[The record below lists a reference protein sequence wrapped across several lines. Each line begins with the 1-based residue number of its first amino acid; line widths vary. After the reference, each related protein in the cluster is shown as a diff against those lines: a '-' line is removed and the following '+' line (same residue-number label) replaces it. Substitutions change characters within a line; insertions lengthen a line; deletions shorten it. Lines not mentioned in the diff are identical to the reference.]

1 MHPKV
6 DMLEMKATLTTTEAA
21 THALGTRFPKRGK
34 KNKRV
39 LNIYNL
45 PPNSLS
51 ISSFKVSEQSFCMLE
66 A

>member
-6 DMLEMKATLTTTEAA
+6 GMLETKATLTMTEAA

-39 LNIYNL
+39 LNECNL
-45 PPNSLS
+45 PL
-51 ISSFKVSEQSFCMLE
+51 
-66 A
+66 

>member
-6 DMLEMKATLTTTEAA
+6 GMLEMKATLTMTEAA

-39 LNIYNL
+39 LNECNL
-45 PPNSLS
+45 L
-51 ISSFKVSEQSFCMLE
+51 L
-66 A
+66 

>member
-39 LNIYNL
+39 LNIHNL
-45 PPNSLS
+45 PLNSPS
-51 ISSFKVSEQSFCMLE
+51 ISSFKVS
-66 A
+66 

>member
-6 DMLEMKATLTTTEAA
+6 EMLEMKATLTMTEAA

-39 LNIYNL
+39 LNIYNFPRQYL
-45 PPNSLS
+45 HIFPINIL
-51 ISSFKVSEQSFCMLE
+51 I
-66 A
+66 

>member
-21 THALGTRFPKRGK
+21 TYALGTRYPKRGK

-39 LNIYNL
+39 LNIYNVPLNL
-45 PPNSLS
+45 PS
-51 ISSFKVSEQSFCMLE
+51 ISSFKIPEQSFCMLE

>member
-6 DMLEMKATLTTTEAA
+6 DMLEMKATLTMTEAA

-39 LNIYNL
+39 LNIY
-45 PPNSLS
+45 
-51 ISSFKVSEQSFCMLE
+51 SFPLQYLNTFPINILI
-66 A
+66 